1 MHDCIIIVH
10 SCNLIGEHC
19 TVCRYVICTSSVK
32 RCPQTPSPSPGRGC
46 LGTRLNVHLDP
57 LSPPPPPSQY
67 EDHEEVVLW
76 MNTVGP
82 YHNRQ
87 ETYTYFSLPLCK
99 GPQKEISHYHET
111 LGEAL
116 QGVELEFSG
125 LEISYDGRILFVEG
139 QSCSLIPRISTG
151 DRF

>member
-1 MHDCIIIVH
+1 MRWLAFCVLVVCASVCVGDEH
-10 SCNLIGEHC
+10 SH
-19 TVCRYVICTSSVK
+19 VVSV
-32 RCPQTPSPSPGRGC
+32 RGSPAACGS
-46 LGTRLNVHLDP
+46 LYFW
-57 LSPPPPPSQY
+57 QY

-87 ETYTYFSLPLCK
+87 ETYTFFSLPFCK
-99 GPQKEISHYHET
+99 GPKKEISHYHET

-125 LEISYDGRILFVEG
+125 LDISFRGTYVFYRTL
-139 QSCSLIPRISTG
+139 
-151 DRF
+151 